1 MGIEMVQ
8 FRIDRLAQGLYGLT
22 MPAGTQISNND
33 GCSAPGPL
41 FAAVP
46 VLSELLRGFFLAAF
60 PTGMKINLIRY
71 FNIQQGEAYVPIP
84 SCSRWFPCVLSL
96 KACF

>member
-8 FRIDRLAQGLYGLT
+8 FRIDRLAQGLYRLT

-41 FAAVP
+41 FAVVP
-46 VLSELLRGFFLAAF
+46 VQSEMLSGFFSLLF
-60 PTGMKINLIRY
+60 P
-71 FNIQQGEAYVPIP
+71 QA
-84 SCSRWFPCVLSL
+84 
-96 KACF
+96 